1 MCKSLLGLLHDP
13 HAHTQGALAYTHLE
27 VAFTINSNAT
37 EKKAFTANLQLVTAF
52 SFLNQLVHLQQY
64 TTPYLCSW
72 LDEDSAAFKYPVN
85 LGIFFS
91 RT

>member
-37 EKKAFTANLQLVTAF
+37 EKKGIHSESTACN
-52 SFLNQLVHLQQY
+52 SF
-64 TTPYLCSW
+64 
-72 LDEDSAAFKYPVN
+72 
-85 LGIFFS
+85 
-91 RT
+91 